1 MAGTGGE
8 RLVRHL
14 PSDWMLLRKILAAE
28 GTYSIFTL
36 RPKNVQQVP
45 PDARTRDSAIT
56 RSDTRARSVPPN
68 APHEEWHRSH
78 RATVAASTAGIYI
91 CVYLYVCVHVYV
103 FSYIYIQRRL

>member
-1 MAGTGGE
+1 M
-8 RLVRHL
+8 R
-14 PSDWMLLRKILAAE
+14 LRKILAAQ
-28 GTYSIFTL
+28 GTDSIFTL

-45 PDARTRDSAIT
+45 PDARTRNSATT

-68 APHEEWHRSH
+68 A
-78 RATVAASTAGIYI
+78 STGGIYI